1 MNNSTNSIKS
11 IYIVD
16 DDDDDRMLM
25 KEAIESVNGQI
36 EIYEISDS
44 THMME
49 LINSKS
55 ICKESSLILMDM
67 NMPRVSGLEI
77 LTHIKA
83 NDFCCHIP
91 VVMIST
97 SSSPDLINNAY
108 ELGINAYITKP
119 VTARE
124 YIELAEAINICFLNN
139 NPFPKNAVILNDYE
153 NKTILIIE
161 DNSDQSVLMSRA
173 IKNTMNNVSI
183 YEMSSLETT
192 MDFFNT
198 KWKTLQTPPQLI
210 IMDLYLPERN
220 DGLQL
225 LRLMRNFFASNN
237 INNIPIVVF
246 SFSDNRD
253 DINESYRNQASAYL
267 TKSIDLEN
275 WISYFQQL
283 VHAWWNV
290 ISLPKKP
297 AV

>member
-1 MNNSTNSIKS
+1 
-11 IYIVD
+11 
-16 DDDDDRMLM
+16 MLM
-25 KEAIESVNGQI
+25 NW
-36 EIYEISDS
+36 
-44 THMME
+44 E
-49 LINSKS
+49 LM
-55 ICKESSLILMDM
+55 L
-67 NMPRVSGLEI
+67 
-77 LTHIKA
+77 
-83 NDFCCHIP
+83 
-91 VVMIST
+91 
-97 SSSPDLINNAY
+97 
-108 ELGINAYITKP
+108 
-119 VTARE
+119 TARE

-139 NPFPKNAVILNDYE
+139 NPFPKNAVIPNDYE

-161 DNSDQSVLMSRA
+161 DNPDQSVLMSRA

-198 KWKTLQTPPQLI
+198 EWKTLQTPPQLI

-220 DGLQL
+220 DGLEL
-225 LRLMRNFFASNN
+225 LRSMRNFFASNN

-246 SFSDNRD
+246 SFSDD
-253 DINESYRNQASAYL
+253 KEDINESYRNQASAYL